1 MKQKNTF
8 GDYQNTIH
16 IENFHPINSIESTAP
31 KPRKIVFHIQGEY
44 EIVVEKGAQSYVA
57 IPAENFGL

>member
-44 EIVVEKGAQSYVA
+44 EIVVEKGAQS
-57 IPAENFGL
+57 